1 MLSTDPPLVKPAGPE
16 EIAQAA
22 VYLASGDSK
31 GITGMEVLVDGGMA
45 LVPRLRSALE
55 TRRH

>member
-1 MLSTDPPLVKPAGPE
+1 
-16 EIAQAA
+16 

-45 LVPRLRSALE
+45 PL
-55 TRRH
+55 